1 MNFGNMRVEYFETML
16 RARKLYSRTMDP
28 ICRQWDLTR
37 NELDVL
43 LFLYNNP
50 EYDRASDV
58 ALRRGMAKSH
68 VSLSV
73 TTLEAKGLLRRS
85 PDPADRRTV
94 HLELV
99 GEAPEIADQGNRAQ
113 GAFFRKVYSGLTV
126 DEVSLWARLAEKVS
140 RNIAEMDGS
149 GDTIP

>member
-1 MNFGNMRVEYFETML
+1 MEFRNMRQDYFETMF
-16 RARKLYSRTMDP
+16 RARKGYSRLMDP

-58 ALRRGMAKSH
+58 AARRGMAKSH

-73 TTLEAKGLLRRS
+73 STLESKGLLRRRT
-85 PDPADRRTV
+85 DPEDRRTV
-94 HLELV
+94 HLELI
-99 GEAPEIADQGNRAQ
+99 GDARDIAAQGKQAQILFFGKIYAGLTEEEIA
-113 GAFFRKVYSGLTV
+113 F
-126 DEVSLWARLAEKVS
+126 WARVTEKVS
-140 RNIAEMDGS
+140 QNIANLD
-149 GDTIP
+149 